1 MAKGNQKYERE
12 ATEREQARSQ
22 GEYDSFLNQFLGRS
36 STPSS
41 VAKDTADYKKPGG
54 IAGGIFGAAKGAIG
68 GAGGGRHNT
77 TGTSSGNA
85 VAREDEGGGLTHSS
99 RYEQLQKQG
108 DEERDYM
115 RSGLR
120 GLAETGGF
128 DQGGIDDFRARYQG
142 ALGQKATA
150 NLSDFTDVDKRYTDF
165 ADTGGYS
172 GGDIQRI
179 RAQSARNAPSFY
191 NALRDQQGIAASRMG
206 ANAGAGAGLDMKMAR
221 QAAQG
226 SAQDKLA
233 ANIGLAESQR
243 EGKKYGITGLEGTQT
258 ERGRQSL
265 EQAGLDNQYNLGAGG
280 ITADAEGR
288 IADMSQKGK
297 IAGYGGL
304 MDLYGSNYKP
314 QSDFENTWLSAVG
327 DSSKSTQGN
336 RGLQLQNDEVNRS
349 RLAENIIG
357 GIGAA
362 AGGLTGI
369 GAIGSAIGGLTGG
382 GGGGGSAPAPGLSQ
396 QNLFQGSSVMRPGQF
411 GGSTMQQPNYGYGQN
426 IGMFGQQQQRQLP
439 GLSGYRF

>member
-36 STPSS
+36 STPSA
-41 VAKDTADYKKPGG
+41 VVPGTAASK
-54 IAGGIFGAAKGAIG
+54 KGAFGSILGKRG
-68 GAGGGRHNT
+68 GMDGEPVGTAG
-77 TGTSSGNA
+77 
-85 VAREDEGGGLTHSS
+85 ARDAAGGLTHSS
-99 RYEQLQKQG
+99 RYEDLIKSG

-120 GLAETGGF
+120 GMAETGGLGG
-128 DQGGIDDFRARYQG
+128 DGGIEDYRARYQG
-142 ALGQKATA
+142 ALGSKATA

-172 GGDIQRI
+172 AGDIQRT
-179 RAQSARNAPSFY
+179 RAQAARSAPSFY
-191 NALRDQQGIAASRMG
+191 NSLREQQGLAASRMG
-206 ANAGAGAGLDMKMAR
+206 ANAGAGAGLDLKMAR
-221 QAAQG
+221 SAAQG

-265 EQAGLDNQYNLGAGG
+265 EQAALDNQYNLGAGG
-280 ITADAEGR
+280 ITADAER
-288 IADMSQKGK
+288 SIQDLRQKGQ

-304 MDLYGSNYKP
+304 MDLYGSTYAP
-314 QSDFENTWLSAVG
+314 QSDFEKTWMGAVG
-327 DSSKSTQGN
+327 DSSKSTQAN

-349 RLAENIIG
+349 RMMENIIG
-357 GIGAA
+357 MTGAVAGGMTGMGAIGGAMK
-362 AGGLTGI
+362 GLTG
-369 GAIGSAIGGLTGG
+369 AASAGRNAATALPTGG
-382 GGGGGSAPAPGLSQ
+382 QA
-396 QNLFQGSSVMRPGQF
+396 NYFQGGFNPMEGPQMPAGYN
-411 GGSTMQQPNYGYGQN
+411 PNYARNMGAW
-426 IGMFGQQQQRQLP
+426 R
-439 GLSGYRF
+439 